1 MTLST
6 VADNTLSAAFFL
18 GGNTVYD
25 SAFAEMN
32 IDGTVH
38 IKNAQIAQGKLRVF
52 FEVVVW
58 VQHTTC

>member
-32 IDGTVH
+32 IAGTVH
-38 IKNAQIAQGKLRVF
+38 IKNAQVSPGNRPVF
-52 FEVVVW
+52 LELVM
-58 VQHTTC
+58 

>member
-32 IDGTVH
+32 IAGTVH
-38 IKNAQIAQGKLRVF
+38 IKKAKMAQGNLRVF
-52 FEVVVW
+52 LELVM
-58 VQHTTC
+58 